1 MLTAP
6 IPTSN
11 IRALM
16 QLANEV
22 GVLHDQP
29 ERCATTLAQ
38 GVAAIFSAKLVGIGR
53 VPPEYGLA
61 NHRFS
66 ALHAPYVP
74 LALSGP
80 VTREQAV
87 QIIEGWRE
95 AETRDPGCVYMAAH
109 RERSIAALRE
119 DIVCDE
125 DWFSSGYYQ
134 TVLKPIGVTDKIYA
148 STTPD
153 DGHTI
158 VACVARMA
166 GQPKFTRTD
175 AQLLGLIR
183 DSLLPWFSEA
193 LQSHQRSRQT
203 TGIDLDTILRSLPAS
218 QLVVLSLLLDGLSE
232 AEAGA
237 RICRSKHTI
246 HDHVKRLYEILKV
259 SSRVELGLKFA
270 DHRSLLESLIRQ
282 TPHVYRGLATN

>member
-1 MLTAP
+1 MTAQ
-6 IPTSN
+6 IRSRE

-22 GVLHDQP
+22 GALHDQP
-29 ERCATTLAQ
+29 ERCAVTLAE

-61 NHRFS
+61 NHRFPEPVQ
-66 ALHAPYVP
+66 PYVP
-74 LALSGP
+74 LAFSGP

-87 QIIEGWRE
+87 QIIEGWRD

-109 RERSIAALRE
+109 RERSVAALRE
-119 DIVCDE
+119 DIVPDE
-125 DWFSSGYYQ
+125 DWCSSNYYQ
-134 TVLKPIGVTDKIYA
+134 TVLKPIGISDKIYA

-158 VACVARMA
+158 VACVARMS
-166 GQPKFTRTD
+166 GQPKFTQQD
-175 AQLLGLIR
+175 AELLALTR
-183 DSLLPWFSEA
+183 DSLFPWFAET
-193 LQSHQRSRQT
+193 LQAHERSHQT
-203 TGIDLDTILRSLPAS
+203 TGFDLDLILKRLPVT

-237 RICRSKHTI
+237 RICRSKHTV
-246 HDHVKRLYEILKV
+246 HDHVKRLYQVLKV
-259 SSRVELGLKFA
+259 NCRVELGLKLA
-270 DHRSLLESLIRQ
+270 DQRPLIESLIRQ
-282 TPHVYRGLATN
+282 SPPLYRGIAPN